1 MTEATTDVNWS
12 TIDLSSLTLIVG
24 WRRGKTIE
32 VRRVDTTEE
41 VADELGA
48 ACRSAVESLN
58 LLEQKRWTPE
68 AASEAEEYLFV
79 PNDSLDSNSAIVE
92 ALRQQ
97 TIPKIS
103 AQDVPDLNLL
113 FYAMIVGKPDRRVFF
128 IRKHNPRR
136 GITKRLITFFRGRL
150 EKIDDPLFV
159 FDYDVDLVLD
169 PTAGLAILS
178 LGVYN
183 LFFKNAPEALELIP
197 TKVQSIAAALPM
209 TETSMKYLGDRAV
222 SDTRVRRRLDSI
234 VSRDHLRNVTI
245 DSLREYIEDQ
255 GFDPDDYITDNAL
268 DIEKADVANVLKIL
282 NEDLFTGGLTGESFE
297 ASRKSTRA

>member
-1 MTEATTDVNWS
+1 MTDAPATVNWS

-41 VADELGA
+41 VADELGS
-48 ACRSAVESLN
+48 ACRSAIERLN
-58 LLEQKRWTPE
+58 SLEQKRWTPE

-79 PNDSLDSNSAIVE
+79 PSDSLDENSAIIE
-92 ALRQQ
+92 ALRQSPINQ
-97 TIPKIS
+97 IS

-113 FYAMIVGKPDRRVFF
+113 FYAMAVGKPDRRVFF

-136 GITKRLITFFRGRL
+136 GISKRLITFFRNRL

-159 FDYDVDLVLD
+159 FDYEVDLVLD
-169 PTAGLAILS
+169 PDAGLAILS

-183 LFFKNAPEALELIP
+183 LFFKNAPEALEMIP
-197 TKVQSIAAALPM
+197 GKVQSIAAALPM
-209 TETSMKYLGDRAV
+209 TETSMKYLGDRATT
-222 SDTRVRRRLDSI
+222 DTRVRRRLESI

-245 DSLREYIEDQ
+245 DSLREYIADQ
-255 GFDPDDYITDNAL
+255 GFNPDDYITDNEL

-297 ASRKSTRA
+297 ASRKSARA